1 MNDVEKYEA
10 IEALFDKHLRPAL
23 MSDGGN
29 IDLDLVKGN
38 EVIVSF
44 QGACGSCP
52 SSAGATLQGIERA
65 IQQNVFKEAVV
76 IPTNAY
82 GMNTQDET
90 EEMNSRFGTEH
101 PFGGETY
108 AEQIAKR
115 TKASPL
121 ARDSMGNPDGYSHKP
136 THVPDAKGRPWPK
149 EMGKNIPAVDSRLDG
164 L

>member
-10 IEALFDKHLRPAL
+10 IEALFEKAIRPAL
-23 MSDGGN
+23 VSDGGD
-29 IDLDLVKGN
+29 IELDLVKGN
-38 EVIVSF
+38 DVIVSF

-65 IQQNVFKEAVV
+65 IQQHVFKEAIV

-82 GMNTQDET
+82 GMNTQEET

-121 ARDSMGNPDGYSHKP
+121 ARDSMGNPDGYSHKQ
-136 THVPDAKGRPWPK
+136 THVPDGKGKPWPK
-149 EMGKNIPAVDSRLDG
+149 
-164 L
+164 

>member
-29 IDLDLVKGN
+29 IDLDLVKGD
-38 EVIVSF
+38 EVIISY

-52 SSAGATLQGIERA
+52 SSAGATLAGIEKA
-65 IQQNVFKEAVV
+65 IRTHVFPTAIV

-82 GMNTQDET
+82 GMKEV
-90 EEMNSRFGTEH
+90 EEEVNSRFGTEH

-115 TKASPL
+115 AKSVPSPVAQVTKGEAI
-121 ARDSMGNPDGYSHKP
+121 GYK
-136 THVPDAKGRPWPK
+136 R
-149 EMGKNIPAVDSRLDG
+149 
-164 L
+164 

>member
-65 IQQNVFKEAVV
+65 IQQHVFPEAVV

-90 EEMNSRFGTEH
+90 EEMNSRFGTTH

-108 AEQIAKR
+108 VEQIAKR
-115 TKASPL
+115 TKKSPL
-121 ARDSMGNPDGYSHKP
+121 AHK
-136 THVPDAKGRPWPK
+136 
-149 EMGKNIPAVDSRLDG
+149 
-164 L
+164 

>member
-10 IEALFDKHLRPAL
+10 IEELFDKAIRPAL

-29 IDLDLVKGN
+29 LELDLVKGN
-38 EVIVSF
+38 EVVISF
-44 QGACGSCP
+44 QGACGTCP
-52 SSAGATLQGIERA
+52 SSAGGTLAGIERA

-82 GMNTQDET
+82 GMQDVD
-90 EEMNSRFGTEH
+90 EEMNSRFGTTH

-108 AEQIAKR
+108 AEQVAKR

-136 THVPDAKGRPWPK
+136 THVPDGKGKPWPK
-149 EMGKNIPAVDSRLDG
+149 AEYKK
-164 L
+164 

>member
-52 SSAGATLQGIERA
+52 SSAGATLAGIERLLRQH
-65 IQQNVFKEAVV
+65 IDKNIVV

-82 GMNTQDET
+82 GMKEVD
-90 EEMNSRFGTEH
+90 EEMNGRFGIEH
-101 PFGGETY
+101 PFGGKTY
-108 AEQIAKR
+108 EQQVAEK

-121 ARDSMGNPDGYSHKP
+121 ARDAMGNPDGYSHKP
-136 THVPDAKGRPWPK
+136 THVPDGKGKPWPK
-149 EMGKNIPAVDSRLDG
+149 ASYKT
-164 L
+164 

>member
-29 IDLDLVKGN
+29 IELDLVKGN

-52 SSAGATLQGIERA
+52 SSAGATLAGIERLLRQH
-65 IQQNVFKEAVV
+65 IDKNIVV

-82 GMNTQDET
+82 GMKEVD
-90 EEMNSRFGTEH
+90 EEMNGRFGIEH
-101 PFGGETY
+101 PFGGKTY
-108 AEQIAKR
+108 EQQVAER
-115 TKASPL
+115 TKVSPFLKAS
-121 ARDSMGNPDGYSHKP
+121 YK
-136 THVPDAKGRPWPK
+136 T
-149 EMGKNIPAVDSRLDG
+149 
-164 L
+164 

>member
-10 IEALFDKHLRPAL
+10 IEAMFDKAIRPAL

-29 IDLDLVKGN
+29 LELDLVRGN
-38 EVIVSF
+38 EVIISF

-52 SSAGATLQGIERA
+52 SSAGATLAGIERA

-82 GMNTQDET
+82 GMKEV
-90 EEMNSRFGTEH
+90 EEEVNSRFGTTH

-108 AEQIAKR
+108 AEQVAKR
-115 TKASPL
+115 AKSVPSPV
-121 ARDSMGNPDGYSHKP
+121 AQVNKGETIGYK
-136 THVPDAKGRPWPK
+136 R
-149 EMGKNIPAVDSRLDG
+149 
-164 L
+164 